1 MLSIV
6 TQGYKTATVLY
17 LILIFYGKVMLNL
30 KLREMIGLI
39 MHKFFNKSSLPLWLA
54 FLLPI
59 IIMGTYFAI
68 RGMMPF
74 GNSSILTVDLGQQYV
89 DMFALYRNT
98 ILQHPSTF
106 LYSFSNALGSDMFGL
121 WTYYLMSPLNLILIF
136 FKPTNLPTGILILTL
151 LKYGLTGFTMAYS
164 LKRLKWQQGWL
175 LSCFGVMYALMGWM
189 VSYEL
194 NLLWLDAAI
203 LLPLII
209 LGLEQLFITKRI
221 RNYIIPLTAL
231 FIINYYMAY
240 MVAIF
245 LVIYTIWRLSW
256 EPKVWQQL
264 IKKTSLFIG
273 SSIASALLATCTL
286 LPTAYSLTQG
296 KGQYM
301 TEKIGNWLEY
311 NPLLF
316 FSKFFIGSFNFE
328 QMPSGQPN
336 IFIGS
341 LGIVAALLFFT
352 NSRPKLVTKIITL
365 LITIFLFISMFLAPL
380 DLFWHGFQF
389 PVWYPYRF
397 SFIWSF
403 WLLWL
408 GAYTFQEKE
417 IQQKKQI
424 TIILLSFVI
433 VFLIVAFTMAKTNF
447 MTWPQVLVGSA
458 FYLITFCLIIAPRFR
473 YWSWLLL
480 LLVICECATNVA
492 WTLNN
497 FSYLT
502 KSEYQTNVAA
512 TSFAVN
518 SLPKSKSKFYRI
530 GQTYERTKGD
540 AFMQDYFGGSAF
552 SSSFSKKTSDF
563 MGYIGNPDGDNY
575 AVYANGTMLTDN
587 LLSFKYYLDA
597 KNHFSTVAGA
607 PANMLISQR
616 PDLTKMHAL
625 KQTLDVST
633 YQNNNTLL
641 GLGFAANS
649 GATNVKFELNNP
661 LSNQQLFWNKL
672 TGSKTKLFSIQNF
685 DRVTATNTSVPST
698 ITGAYITRKKVLG
711 TTSLTLY
718 FTPKTNDSYYLTLG
732 SSMVPD
738 NATITLNGQTIHTND
753 SFRHTIVVNV
763 AASAK
768 NQQQQLKITLKKST
782 LWLQNVSLYKLNN
795 AKLNQETNALSNN
808 TLHISKFS
816 QRSISGNITTTANK
830 SLIMTSIPQNK
841 GWQAYL
847 DNKKVKTVTIANMF
861 LGIKTTP
868 GKHTIKLVYTPP
880 YLIVGCLISLLT
892 LIVLITYYLVNRK
905 TRLKKS

>member
-1 MLSIV
+1 
-6 TQGYKTATVLY
+6 
-17 LILIFYGKVMLNL
+17 
-30 KLREMIGLI
+30 
-39 MHKFFNKSSLPLWLA
+39 MHKFFNKNSLPLWLS

-59 IIMGTYFAI
+59 IIMGTYFGI

-98 ILQHPSTF
+98 LLHHTSTF
-106 LYSFSNALGSDMFGL
+106 FYSFSNALGGDMFGL
-121 WTYYLMSPLNLILIF
+121 WTYYLMSPLNLILLF
-136 FKPTNLPTGILILTL
+136 FKPTNLPIGILILTL
-151 LKYGLTGFTMAYS
+151 LKYGLTGLSMAYS
-164 LKRLKWQQGWL
+164 LKKLKWQHGWL
-175 LSCFGVMYALMGWM
+175 LTSFGVIYALMGWM
-189 VSYEL
+189 ISYEL

-209 LGLEQLFITKRI
+209 LGLEYLFNMKRVWP
-221 RNYIIPLTAL
+221 YIISLTAL

-240 MVAIF
+240 MVTIF
-245 LVIYTIWRLSW
+245 LVIYTIWRLTW
-256 EPKVWQQL
+256 ETGSLKDILKQ
-264 IKKTSLFIG
+264 SGLFI
-273 SSIASALLATCTL
+273 SSSLISTLLAAITL
-286 LPTAYSLTQG
+286 LPTAYALTQG

-316 FSKFFIGSFNFE
+316 FSKFFVGSFNFE

-341 LGIVAALLFFT
+341 LGLITAMFFFT
-352 NSRPKLVTKIITL
+352 DKRPKVITKVLTL
-365 LITIFLFISMFLAPL
+365 LITLFLFASMFLAPL

-408 GAYTFQEKE
+408 GAYTFKPET

-424 TIILLSFVI
+424 ITMLTTFI
-433 VFLIVAFTMAKTNF
+433 VVFIIVAFTLTKTNF
-447 MTWPQVLVGSA
+447 MTWPQVLIGSA
-458 FYLITFCLIIAPRFR
+458 FYLISCCLIIAPRFK
-473 YWSWLLL
+473 YWSWLVL
-480 LLVICECATNVA
+480 LLVITETATNVA

-512 TSFAVN
+512 TTSALTT
-518 SLPKSKSKFYRI
+518 LPKTNNTFYRI

-552 SSSFSKKTSDF
+552 SSSFAKKTSDL

-575 AVYANGTMLTDN
+575 AVYANGTLLTDN
-587 LLSFKYYLDA
+587 LLNFKYYLDA
-597 KNHFSTVAGA
+597 KNHFSTIAGA

-616 PDLTKMHAL
+616 PDLSKMQAL

-633 YQNNNTLL
+633 YQNNNVI
-641 GLGFAANS
+641 GLGFAAS
-649 GATNVKFELNNP
+649 QAATNLKFQLNNP
-661 LSNQQLFWNKL
+661 IRNQELLWNKL
-672 TGSKTKLFSIQNF
+672 SNNTKKLFTVQNF
-685 DRVTATNTSVPST
+685 DHVTGTNTTVPTT

-732 SSMVPD
+732 SSLVPD
-738 NATITLNGQTIHTND
+738 NAIITLNGQTIHTND
-753 SFRHTIVVNV
+753 SFRHTIVINV
-763 AASAK
+763 AANAK
-768 NQQQQLKITLKKST
+768 NQQQQLKITLKKAT

-795 AKLNQETNALSNN
+795 TRLAQETATLQQN
-808 TLHISKFS
+808 TLKITKFN
-816 QRSISGNITTTANK
+816 QRTISGKITTTAQK
-830 SLIMTSIPQNK
+830 SLIMTSIPQSK
-841 GWQAYL
+841 GWHAYV
-847 DNKKVKTVTIANMF
+847 DNKKAKTVTIANMF
-861 LGIKTTP
+861 LAIKTSP
-868 GKHTIKLVYTPP
+868 GKHTLKLVYTPS
-880 YLIVGCLISLLT
+880 YLIIGTIITITTIFMIGLYYVLLR
-892 LIVLITYYLVNRK
+892 YYQK
-905 TRLKKS
+905 IKSQK